1 MGPGDPL
8 RSTVVP
14 STTVAILPIGS
25 PTTESGPAVG
35 SGHGHEKGSI
45 GMPVEI
51 IGMVGTRDASEIK
64 GPLVDGPVVD
74 WMDGPVIDPDYLV
87 DISRAHEQAGFDR
100 VLVGYGAVA
109 PEGWAVAASVLHHTE
124 RLKVLVAHRPG
135 FVQPALLA
143 RKAATLD
150 HLTGGGRIAIHFITG
165 GDEADQRREGDFV
178 PHDAR
183 YRRTGEVMSIV
194 RRMWEEGA
202 PFDFEGEFFRYEGAF
217 TSVKPVSPGRDP
229 ALLRRG
235 LARRHRGR
243 RGPRRRLR
251 LLGRAPGRR
260 GGADELHRAGGGES
274 RTYPPLQ
281 HLAASHHRRHR
292 GRGLGE
298 GRVDRRDRRPSGS
311 SWPRSGW
318 PAGRRR
324 YQGLGG
330 AANATLSVDR
340 DTGGTTSVG
349 RKRLIAMS
357 AEREVYDERLWMKVA
372 NLTGA
377 AGNSTALVG
386 TPEQV
391 AEAML
396 RYYDLGITTL
406 LLKGF
411 DPVPDA
417 VEFGKE
423 LLPMVREGVEDRSS
437 SRPLTA

>member
-1 MGPGDPL
+1 M
-8 RSTVVP
+8 S
-14 STTVAILPIGS
+14 
-25 PTTESGPAVG
+25 
-35 SGHGHEKGSI
+35 
-45 GMPVEI
+45 VEI

-87 DISRAHEQAGFDR
+87 DISRAHDEGGFDR

-109 PEGWAVAASVLHHTE
+109 PEGWAVAATVLHSTKK
-124 RLKVLVAHRPG
+124 LKVLVAHRPG
-135 FVQPALLA
+135 FVQPVVLA
-143 RKAATLD
+143 RMAATLD

-178 PHDAR
+178 PHDTR
-183 YRRTGEVMSIV
+183 YRRTEEVMAIA
-194 RRMWEEGA
+194 RRIWSEDT

-217 TSVKPVSPGRDP
+217 SSVKPVTPGGIPLYFAGASPP
-229 ALLRRG
+229 AIAVGAAQADVYAFWGEPRVAVA
-235 LARRHRGR
+235 ARMEDIGKAAAK
-243 RGPRRRLR
+243 
-251 LLGRAPGRR
+251 LGRTLRYSISLRPIIGETEAEAWEKAEWIAEKTAERI
-260 GGADELHRAGGGES
+260 ELAKQRMAGHKD
-274 RTYPPLQ
+274 TY
-281 HLAASHHRRHR
+281 
-292 GRGLGE
+292 E
-298 GRVDRRDRRPSGS
+298 
-311 SWPRSGW
+311 
-318 PAGRRR
+318 
-324 YQGLGG
+324 GLGG
-330 AANATLSVDR
+330 DRNATFSVDR

-357 AEREVYDERLWMKVA
+357 ADQDVYDERLWMKVA

-411 DPVPDA
+411 DPLADA
-417 VEFGKE
+417 IDFGKR
-423 LLPMVREGVEDRSS
+423 LLPLVRESAARRDAGSER
-437 SRPLTA
+437 

>member
-1 MGPGDPL
+1 M
-8 RSTVVP
+8 
-14 STTVAILPIGS
+14 PI
-25 PTTESGPAVG
+25 
-35 SGHGHEKGSI
+35 
-45 GMPVEI
+45 EI

-74 WMDGPVIDPDYLV
+74 WMDGPVVDPGYLV
-87 DISRAHEQAGFDR
+87 EISRAHEDAGFDR
-100 VLVGYGAVA
+100 VLVGYGAVG
-109 PEGWAVAASVLHHTE
+109 PEGWAVASSVLHHTDH
-124 RLKVLVAHRPG
+124 LKVLVAHRPG

-143 RKAATLD
+143 REAATLD

-183 YRRTGEVMSIV
+183 YRRTGEVMSLV
-194 RRMWEEGA
+194 RRMWEEDS
-202 PFDFEGEFFRYEGAF
+202 PFDYDGEFFRYEGAF
-217 TSVKPVSPGRDP
+217 TSVKPVSPGGIPLYFAGASP
-229 ALLRRG
+229 AAIDVGAAQADVYAFWGEPRAAVADRMSSIVQVAERFGRHLRFSISLRPIIADTEG
-235 LARRHRGR
+235 EAWEKAEWIAEKTAERIELAKERM
-243 RGPRRRLR
+243 
-251 LLGRAPGRR
+251 
-260 GGADELHRAGGGES
+260 AGG
-274 RTYPPLQ
+274 Q
-281 HLAASHHRRHR
+281 
-292 GRGLGE
+292 
-298 GRVDRRDRRPSGS
+298 DD
-311 SWPRSGW
+311 
-318 PAGRRR
+318 

-330 AANATLSVDR
+330 KANATLSVDR
-340 DTGGTTSVG
+340 DTSGTTSVG

-396 RYYDLGITTL
+396 RYYDLGCTTL

-417 VEFGKE
+417 IQFGKE
-423 LLPMVREGVEDRSS
+423 LLPMVRERAEHRSGA
-437 SRPLTA
+437 RPLTA

>member
-1 MGPGDPL
+1 M
-8 RSTVVP
+8 S
-14 STTVAILPIGS
+14 
-25 PTTESGPAVG
+25 
-35 SGHGHEKGSI
+35 
-45 GMPVEI
+45 VEI

-87 DISRAHEQAGFDR
+87 DISRAHDEGGFDR

-109 PEGWAVAASVLHHTE
+109 PEGWAVAATVLHSTKK
-124 RLKVLVAHRPG
+124 LKVLVAHRPG
-135 FVQPALLA
+135 FVQPVVLA
-143 RKAATLD
+143 RMAATLD

-183 YRRTGEVMSIV
+183 YRRTEEVMAIA
-194 RRMWEEGA
+194 RRIWSEDT

-217 TSVKPVSPGRDP
+217 SSVKPVTPGGIPLYFAGASPPAIAVGAAQADVYAFWGEPRAAVAARMEDIGKAAAKHGRT
-229 ALLRRG
+229 LRYSISLRPIIAETETEAWEKAEWIAEKTAERIE
-235 LARRHRGR
+235 LAKQRM
-243 RGPRRRLR
+243 
-251 LLGRAPGRR
+251 
-260 GGADELHRAGGGES
+260 AGHKDSYE
-274 RTYPPLQ
+274 
-281 HLAASHHRRHR
+281 
-292 GRGLGE
+292 
-298 GRVDRRDRRPSGS
+298 
-311 SWPRSGW
+311 
-318 PAGRRR
+318 
-324 YQGLGG
+324 GLGG
-330 AANATLSVDR
+330 DRNATFSVDR
-340 DTGGTTSVG
+340 DTGATTSVG

-357 AEREVYDERLWMKVA
+357 ADQDVYDERLWMKVA

-411 DPVPDA
+411 DPLADA
-417 VEFGKE
+417 IDFGKR
-423 LLPMVREGVEDRSS
+423 LLPLVREGAARRDARSE
-437 SRPLTA
+437 R

>member
-1 MGPGDPL
+1 M
-8 RSTVVP
+8 S
-14 STTVAILPIGS
+14 
-25 PTTESGPAVG
+25 
-35 SGHGHEKGSI
+35 
-45 GMPVEI
+45 VEI

-87 DISRAHEQAGFDR
+87 EISRAHEEAGFDR

-178 PHDAR
+178 PHDDR

-194 RRMWEEGA
+194 RRIWEETS
-202 PFDFEGEFFRYEGAF
+202 PFDFDGEFFRYEGAF
-217 TSVKPVSPGRDP
+217 SSVKPVMPGGIPLYFAGASPAAIEVGAVSADVY
-229 ALLRRG
+229 AFWG
-235 LARRHRGR
+235 E
-243 RGPRRRLR
+243 PRAAVAERM
-251 LLGRAPGRR
+251 ATID
-260 GGADELHRAGGGES
+260 AVAARAGRKLRYSISLRPIIADTEDAAWEKAEEIAELTAE
-274 RTYPPLQ
+274 RIE
-281 HLAASHHRRHR
+281 LAKQRM
-292 GRGLGE
+292 
-298 GRVDRRDRRPSGS
+298 
-311 SWPRSGW
+311 
-318 PAGRRR
+318 AGREES
-324 YQGLGG
+324 YAGLGG
-330 AANATLSVDR
+330 KSNATLSVDR
-340 DTGGTTSVG
+340 DLGGTTSIG
-349 RKRLIAMS
+349 RKRLIEMS
-357 AEREVYDERLWMKVA
+357 AEREVHDERLWMKVA

-417 VEFGKE
+417 VEFGRE
-423 LLPMVREGVEDRSS
+423 LIPLVHEGADPRRRSGT
-437 SRPLTA
+437 RGGTI